1 MLACAERGGGEG
13 VVVRADTLTPAVARA
28 SSTAT
33 TPSPEPGA
41 MKLSI
46 PAGKMLGVSMAFA
59 GGYGML
65 FLGAPGEYMR
75 PPGGAED

>member
-1 MLACAERGGGEG
+1 
-13 VVVRADTLTPAVARA
+13 
-28 SSTAT
+28 
-33 TPSPEPGA
+33 